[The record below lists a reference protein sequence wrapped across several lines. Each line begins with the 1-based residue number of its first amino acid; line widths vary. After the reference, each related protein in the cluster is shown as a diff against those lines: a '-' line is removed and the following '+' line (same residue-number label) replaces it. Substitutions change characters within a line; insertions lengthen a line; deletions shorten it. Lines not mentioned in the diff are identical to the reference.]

1 MACRLLS
8 ASRLLQLTARPSV
21 LEGIGGSTVSC
32 RHASNSKTVTRT
44 GSMTRQERMRPKAG
58 DPMFKEV
65 WRKFQLKVHPDL
77 FSQFPEL
84 QKVNADSLQRLQ
96 GLLNEVKSLERP
108 EEDRVRARLEK
119 LQFFVRAPAPAG
131 VTVDPSKPHF
141 LKVPVNIQINGEYAH
156 NSLATSLSKL
166 FTAVGLPP
174 RFHWGPEFFSSTYK
188 PTAPPP
194 PEEDDDEE
202 GRGQHDG
209 RGQGKAGGK

>member
-1 MACRLLS
+1 
-8 ASRLLQLTARPSV
+8 
-21 LEGIGGSTVSC
+21 
-32 RHASNSKTVTRT
+32 
-44 GSMTRQERMRPKAG
+44 MRPKVG

-119 LQFFVRAPAPAG
+119 LQFFVRAPAPPG
-131 VTVDPSKPHF
+131 VAADPSKPHF
-141 LKVPVNIQINGEYAH
+141 LRVPINIQINGEYAH
-156 NSLATSLSKL
+156 NSLASSLSKL
-166 FTAVGLPP
+166 FTAAGLPP
-174 RFHWGPEFFSSTYK
+174 RFHWGPEFFSSTYT

-194 PEEDDDEE
+194 PEQGEEEE
-202 GRGQHDG
+202 GTRQEQW
-209 RGQGKAGGK
+209 QGKAGRK